1 MPKSIFE
8 VDVDDEGFKK
18 FKKLV
23 DSYQAALAKM
33 PKQWAKVNDELDG
46 AAERIDDVAA
56 KGRKAAGS
64 VRDMGG
70 AVDGLN
76 QRLSRA
82 SHTMGSLVMQARS
95 LLNTTGL
102 LTLGAGLLGGGA
114 LWGAASLAGSAGHY
128 RRSAQGFGVGI
139 GDMLAFKTNFAKFA
153 DPSAVLGNIAG
164 AKNDPSQWWAL
175 ESMGLRDWRNRD
187 AASLGPEAAITA
199 KRIFAEGG
207 GNAAYAQARG
217 LTQIFS
223 MEDLRRLE
231 QMTEAEIRAAT
242 ASYEA
247 DQKQMKVADQT
258 AASWQKLSIQ
268 LDRAATTI
276 ETGFIRNLSP
286 LAPQIEKLSAAFVKV
301 TGDLFST
308 ERLGEVI
315 QVVSKGIEDAA
326 KYIGSDQFK
335 KDLQDFGEGVG
346 EIAKALLRAARWIN
360 GTFRRPEDQ
369 SLGGAYRGG
378 RQSLGGLGTAE
389 WHAEWASRGIQ
400 AGLPPGFGTHWMGGG
415 AQRGQLG
422 TDIGVDTRGGLDP
435 AGWLFGDG
443 RGNPVVRA
451 AEQRHNLPPGT
462 LDRIWAAESGRGR
475 TMGPSR
481 AGALGHFQF
490 MPATGAQYGLSGGDF
505 NDLGRSAGAA
515 GHYMSDL
522 MRMFGGDMTAAV
534 AAYNYGPGNVRR
546 LMRERGSEWQQALP
560 AETQGY
566 LRSVLA
572 DRFGRGVT
580 VRVENNTGGSAIVT
594 SNVTVAQ

>member
-18 FKKLV
+18 FKKQV

-33 PKQWAKVNDELDG
+33 PKQWAKVNEELDG
-46 AAERIDDVAA
+46 AAERIDDIAA
-56 KGRKAAGS
+56 KCRKAAGS

-95 LLNTTGL
+95 LLHTTGL
-102 LTLGAGLLGGGA
+102 MTLGAGLLGGGA
-114 LWGAASLAGSAGHY
+114 LWGAASLAGSAGNY

-153 DPSAVLGNIAG
+153 DPGAVLGNIAG

-187 AASLGPEAAITA
+187 AASLGPEAALNA

-276 ETGFIRNLSP
+276 ETAFIRNLSP
-286 LAPQIEKLSAAFVKV
+286 LAPQLEKLSAAFVKV

-315 QVVSKGIEDAA
+315 EAVAKGIEDAA

-335 KDLQDFGEGVG
+335 KDMEEFGASVKEV
-346 EIAKALLRAARWIN
+346 ALAVMRAVRWIN
-360 GTFRRPEDQ
+360 SWFGTSPPMTQGEADA
-369 SLGGAYRGG
+369 LGVGPISYRGG
-378 RQSLGGLGTAE
+378 RPGTTDLLHRTSFGLGPWGAGPVMSDTP
-389 WHAEWASRGIQ
+389 RGYGQ
-400 AGLPPGFGTHWMGGG
+400 WDTSPGVQGGAGALGDPGGGNPLLAAVEARRGLPAGLM
-415 AQRGQLG
+415 
-422 TDIGVDTRGGLDP
+422 
-435 AGWLFGDG
+435 
-443 RGNPVVRA
+443 
-451 AEQRHNLPPGT
+451 
-462 LDRIWAAESGRGR
+462 DRIWAAESGRGR
-475 TMGPSR
+475 HMGPSR

-490 MPATGAQYGLSGGDF
+490 MPATGAQYGLQGSDF
-505 NDLGRSAGAA
+505 GDLGRSAGAA
-515 GHYMSDL
+515 GHYLSDL
-522 MRMFGGDMTAAV
+522 MRMFGGNITAAV

-546 LMRERGSEWQQALP
+546 LMRERGGEWERGLP

-580 VRVENNTGGSAIVT
+580 VRIENNTGGSAIVT